1 MSDMGLILL
10 KSAPLLEGIGA
21 DLVQRTV
28 SAGRHRTFK
37 GPFGRIDSEEL
48 SRRLFFVVSG
58 EMRMLRTAPDG
69 QEHLLQRFKAGEFF
83 CLAAAVAS
91 VGCNSQMVN
100 SGTTELIY
108 WNHDVFRK
116 LMADSKHFHGN
127 ILRQMASQVERERE
141 MRTISSCCKADV
153 KVAAYLLHKIKHG
166 HCLCRPTCSVDIKP
180 IGLAAQE
187 LGIARETLSR
197 SLQRLIK
204 REGITYQRGIV
215 QVTDIAC
222 LEAVL
227 EESECSC
234 RC

>member
-1 MSDMGLILL
+1 MSVKGLDLL
-10 KSAPLLEGIGA
+10 KSSPLLDGIGD
-21 DLVQRTV
+21 DLVQRLV
-28 SAGRHRTFK
+28 GVGRHRNLK
-37 GPFGRIDSEEL
+37 GQFGRIDHEEL

-69 QEHLLQRFKAGEFF
+69 QEHLLQRFKIGEFF
-83 CLAAAVAS
+83 CLAAAVSSFA
-91 VGCNSQMVN
+91 CNSQMVN
-100 SGTTELIY
+100 SGATELIY
-108 WNHDVFRK
+108 WNHDIFRQF
-116 LMADSKHFHGN
+116 MADSKNFHVN
-127 ILRQMASQVERERE
+127 ILCQMASQVEQERE

-153 KVAAYLLHKIKHG
+153 KVAAYLLHKIKYG
-166 HCLCRPTCSVDIKP
+166 HCLSKFSCSVDIKP
-180 IGLAAQE
+180 ISLAAQE

-222 LEAVL
+222 LEAIL

-234 RC
+234 SC